1 MIQLQH
7 DFNYSM
13 ISTTAEFNYSGIQL
27 QRFGAMR
34 ERGTREAAR
43 SFYHTCLRA
52 PAHGRKLVCRNL
64 FWMICMFRAECKGKD
79 YEDIEPDFGY
89 DRNADCRLRS
99 TDVLCFGTF
108 GSADVPGF
116 GTFGSA
122 DVPVT
127 GTDCKWR

>member
-1 MIQLQH
+1 
-7 DFNYSM
+7 M
-13 ISTTAEFNYSGIQL
+13 ISTTAEFNYSRIQL
-27 QRFGAMR
+27 QRF
-34 ERGTREAAR
+34 EETREAAR

-79 YEDIEPDFGY
+79 YEDIEPDSGY

-99 TDVLCFGTF
+99 
-108 GSADVPGF
+108 ADVPGF
-116 GTFGSA
+116 GSFGSA

>member
-1 MIQLQH
+1 
-7 DFNYSM
+7 M